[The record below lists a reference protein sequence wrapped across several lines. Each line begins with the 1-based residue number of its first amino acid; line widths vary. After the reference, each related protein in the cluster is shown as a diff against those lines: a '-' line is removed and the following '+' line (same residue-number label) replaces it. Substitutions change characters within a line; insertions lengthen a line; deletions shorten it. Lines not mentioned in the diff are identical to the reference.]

1 MKTIG
6 IAGGSGFVGRH
17 LSQLLTGR
25 GYRVIV
31 FTRKAQPGNGLLQY
45 AVWQPDRQM
54 IDREA
59 LSGVDTMVNLAGAG
73 VTDKRWTATYKKEIL
88 SSRVD
93 ATYFLLDALK
103 THAPRCATYISAAAT
118 GIYGPDQ
125 PGMSPFTETAPP
137 YHDFLAE
144 VCRQWETAALS
155 QAAVYRTV
163 ILRLGIVLGKEGGA
177 YPELAGPMKWGIMPI
192 LGHGHQVVSW
202 VHVADVAAMLAY
214 ALEQTSL
221 SGTYNCVAP
230 QPVPHELLMQTIAR
244 VKGGWKLPVP
254 VPAFAL
260 KLIMGASGVE
270 VLKSCT
276 VSADKISHA
285 GFIFQYPQLR
295 EAVQSLQ

>member
-17 LSQLLTGR
+17 LSALLAAR

-31 FTRKAQPGNGLLQY
+31 FTRKAQPGEGLLQY

-54 IDREA
+54 IDRGA
-59 LSGVDTMVNLAGAG
+59 LSEVDAMVNLAGAG
-73 VTDKRWTATYKKEIL
+73 VTDKRWTAAYKKEIL

-103 THAPRCATYISAAAT
+103 THAPQCTTYISAAAT
-118 GIYGPDQ
+118 GIYGPDRQ
-125 PGMSPFTETAPP
+125 GMPPFTETDPP

-144 VCRQWETAALS
+144 VCRQWEAAALS
-155 QAAVYRTV
+155 QAATYRTV

-177 YPELAGPMKWGIMPI
+177 YPELAGPMKWGVMPI
-192 LGHGHQVVSW
+192 LGNGRQVVSW
-202 VHVADVAAMLAY
+202 VHVADVAAMLLY

-221 SGTYNCVAP
+221 SGSYNCVAP
-230 QPVPHELLMQTIAR
+230 QPVSHHLLMRTIAGI
-244 VKGGWKLPVP
+244 KGGWKLPVP

-260 KLIMGASGVE
+260 KLIMGASSVE

-276 VSADKISHA
+276 VSAEQMGKA
-285 GFIFQYPQLR
+285 GFVFRYPLLR
-295 EAVQSLQ
+295 EAIQSLQ